1 MAFISLKQIITTSV
15 PLSYTKKT
23 DHDIEKYLKKQ
34 FLFLINIPFE
44 STAYHIIFSPSSSLE
59 SQQIFWYRQEIQR
72 FLADN
77 NIHKQ
82 IKIIYAP

>member
-1 MAFISLKQIITTSV
+1 MAFVSIKQIIISSL
-15 PLSYTKKT
+15 PLSLTKKT
-23 DHDIEKYLKKQ
+23 DRDLERHIKKQ
-34 FLFLINIPFE
+34 FTFLEDVPVR

-72 FLADN
+72 FLAEN
-77 NIHKQ
+77 NIRKQ